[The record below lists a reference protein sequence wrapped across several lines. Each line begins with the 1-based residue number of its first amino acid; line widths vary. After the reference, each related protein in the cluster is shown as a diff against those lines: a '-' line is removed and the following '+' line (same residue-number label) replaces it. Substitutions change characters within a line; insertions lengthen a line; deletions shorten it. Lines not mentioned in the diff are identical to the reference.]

1 MQATST
7 LQLYV
12 GDPSRHTTGK
22 TLARLLQPKPLFAT
36 HLVQSPQRPAL
47 ETYIAGQFERVYGAR
62 INEFMPLLVSMQ
74 CQGRFRA
81 AAGIRDARDADLFVE
96 QYLSE
101 PVEKLLGALSTT
113 AVLRSDIVEVG
124 NLVST
129 HRGVSQLFFA
139 VQAKVLQEAG
149 FNWAVF
155 AATRQVEKII
165 NKLQFVTFR
174 LGTADPACLGAD
186 AARWGSYYD
195 TCPTVLAAD
204 ISATVDTLRQSP
216 LSAAV
221 LALFAETITGLAR
234 SIRTRAF

>member
-1 MQATST
+1 MQAIST
-7 LQLYV
+7 LQLHAGYP
-12 GDPSRHTTGK
+12 GRHTTGK

-47 ETYIAGQFERVYGAR
+47 EAYIARQFERVYSAK

-74 CQGRFRA
+74 CQGCFRA
-81 AAGIRDARDADLFVE
+81 AAGMRDALDADLFVE
-96 QYLSE
+96 QYLNE
-101 PVEKLLGALSTT
+101 PVEKLLGGLSPT
-113 AVLRSDIVEVG
+113 AVPRSDIVEIG

-139 VQAKVLQEAG
+139 IQAKALQEAG
-149 FNWAVF
+149 FKWAVF
-155 AATRQVEKII
+155 AATHQVEKII

-174 LGTADPACLGAD
+174 LGAADPACLGEN
-186 AARWGSYYD
+186 AAKWGSYYD
-195 TCPTVLAAD
+195 TSPTVFAAD

-221 LALFAETITGLAR
+221 LALFEETITGLAR